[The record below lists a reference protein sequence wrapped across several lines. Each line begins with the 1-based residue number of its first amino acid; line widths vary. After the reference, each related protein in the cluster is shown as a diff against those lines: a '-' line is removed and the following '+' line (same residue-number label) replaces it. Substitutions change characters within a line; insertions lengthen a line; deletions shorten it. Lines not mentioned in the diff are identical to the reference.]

1 MALERPGVLSVR
13 HLEIGELRVGH
24 REVHGGEV
32 EVRRLVL
39 VDLLRQGD
47 RPGISFPD
55 RLDIRIG
62 RERRLSASC
71 SISVSFARWVIPSE
85 SAREIL
91 STNCM
96 TWRPN
101 SSWTVFV

>member
-1 MALERPGVLSVR
+1 MAARSKSRVSFLS
-13 HLEIGELRVGH
+13 
-24 REVHGGEV
+24 
-32 EVRRLVL
+32 
-39 VDLLRQGD
+39 
-47 RPGISFPD
+47 ISSA
-55 RLDIRIG
+55 RAIAWAYRSRTVSTSASG

-71 SISVSFARWVIPSE
+71 NISVNFARWLIPSE
-85 SAREIL
+85 SAWEIL